1 MSFAAAPRRP
11 SSGGRPAR
19 RRSPIGIAIAV
30 VGALVVLLLLL
41 AQFWTEVLW
50 FRQLDFANV
59 LWTQWGA
66 RIALFVAGFLVMGG
80 LDQSVAPT
88 ATGLRQGKGLPLLP
102 GRRTG
107 LREGRVKPVAAGA
120 PGVDR
125 GVD

>member
-50 FRQLDFANV
+50 FQQLDFANV
-59 LWTQWGA
+59 LWTQWGT

-80 LDQSVAPT
+80 LVFLSFSLAYRSRPIYAPSTPSRRPSTST
-88 ATGLRQGKGLPLLP
+88 A
-102 GRRTG
+102 RRSS
-107 LREGRVKPVAAGA
+107 RCARSS
-120 PGVDR
+120 
-125 GVD
+125 